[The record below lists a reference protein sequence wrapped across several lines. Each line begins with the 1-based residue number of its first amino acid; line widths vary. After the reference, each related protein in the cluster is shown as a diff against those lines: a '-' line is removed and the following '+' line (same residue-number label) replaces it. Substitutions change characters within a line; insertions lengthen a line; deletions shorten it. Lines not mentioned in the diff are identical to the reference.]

1 MARTRPRRPGSCGRS
16 AEPNV
21 TDLAPQ
27 RLAVIA
33 AGGTGGH
40 MFPAEALARAL
51 SARGW
56 RIVLATDARGEDYAK
71 DFPAEEKLSLDAAT
85 ISLRHPIQAVG
96 GLMRIL
102 AGRRK
107 AMAAFRR
114 LRPDIVVGFGG
125 YPSLPALLAA
135 KGQGVPR
142 VIHEQNAVLGRVN
155 RQLCR
160 GVDLVAC
167 AFPTLKKAPPTLRP
181 IVVGNPV
188 RADIGALY
196 RKPYPDATAA
206 LRVLVTGGSQGARLL
221 SEITPAAIA
230 ALPEEI
236 RLRLRVEQQTRM
248 ESLEFARQTY
258 AKAGVEAEIS
268 PFFRNMA
275 ARLAGAHL
283 VIGRAGASTVCELAT
298 AGRPS
303 ILVPL
308 AIAADDHQRYNAKLL
323 TDADAALAIA
333 EHNFTAEN
341 LTAAL
346 LHLLSS
352 PARLKAMAA
361 AAHGVA
367 QPEAA
372 ERLADLVEQTV

>member
-1 MARTRPRRPGSCGRS
+1 
-16 AEPNV
+16 
-21 TDLAPQ
+21 
-27 RLAVIA
+27 
-33 AGGTGGH
+33 

-51 SARGW
+51 SSRGW
-56 RIVLATDARGEDYAK
+56 RVVLATDSRGDQYAK
-71 DFPAEEKLSLDAAT
+71 DFPAEEKLALEAAT
-85 ISLRHPIQAVG
+85 ISLRRPIQAIG
-96 GLMRIL
+96 GAFRIL

-107 AMAAFRR
+107 ALAAFAR
-114 LRPDIVVGFGG
+114 LKPDVVVGFGG

-135 KGQGVPR
+135 KRLRLPR

-181 IVVGNPV
+181 IAVGNPV

-196 RKPYPDATAA
+196 GQPYPDARGAV
-206 LRVLVTGGSQGARLL
+206 RILVTGGSQGARLL
-221 SEITPAAIA
+221 SEITPAAVA
-230 ALPEEI
+230 ALPEDL

-248 ESLEFARQTY
+248 ESLEFARETY
-258 AKAGVEAEIS
+258 RRAGVEAEVS

-308 AIAADDHQRYNAKLL
+308 GIAADDHQRYNAKLL
-323 TDADAALAIA
+323 TDVDAALAIA
-333 EHNFTAEN
+333 ERNYTAEN

-346 LHLLSS
+346 QHLLSS
-352 PARLKAMAA
+352 PARLTVMAA
-361 AAHGVA
+361 AAHSVA
-367 QPEAA
+367 QPHAA
-372 ERLADLVEQTV
+372 ERLADLVEQTAR

>member
-1 MARTRPRRPGSCGRS
+1 VPLK
-16 AEPNV
+16 
-21 TDLAPQ
+21 DPQ

-51 SARGW
+51 KSRGW
-56 RIVLATDARGEDYAK
+56 RVVLATDARGDQYAK
-71 DFPAEEKLSLDAAT
+71 DFPAEEKLALNAAT
-85 ISLRHPIQAVG
+85 ISVRRPLQALSG
-96 GLMRIL
+96 MFRIL
-102 AGRRK
+102 AGRR
-107 AMAAFRR
+107 AAVAAFRR
-114 LRPDIVVGFGG
+114 LKPDVVVGFGG
-125 YPSLPALLAA
+125 YPSLPALLAG
-135 KGQGVPR
+135 KRLGVPR

-155 RQLCR
+155 RQLCP

-167 AFPTLKKAPPTLRP
+167 AFPTLKKAPRNLRP

-188 RADIGALY
+188 RAEIGALY
-196 RKPYPDATAA
+196 SQPYPDPAAT
-206 LRVLVTGGSQGARLL
+206 LRILVTGGSQGARLL
-221 SEITPAAIA
+221 SEITPAAVA
-230 ALPEEI
+230 ALPEEL

-248 ESLEFARQTY
+248 ESLEFARETY
-258 AKAGVEAEIS
+258 RRAGVDAEVS

-275 ARLAGAHL
+275 ARLASAHL

-308 AIAADDHQRYNAKLL
+308 GIAADDHQRFNAKLL
-323 TDADAALAIA
+323 TDVDAALAIA

-367 QPEAA
+367 QPDAA
-372 ERLADLVEQTV
+372 ERLADLVEQTVR

>member
-1 MARTRPRRPGSCGRS
+1 MSSKPS
-16 AEPNV
+16 
-21 TDLAPQ
+21 Q

-51 SARGW
+51 TARGW
-56 RIVLATDARGEDYAK
+56 RIVLATDARGDEYAK
-71 DFPAEEKLSLDAAT
+71 DFPAEEKLALDAAT
-85 ISLRHPIQAVG
+85 LSLRRPLQALG
-96 GLMRIL
+96 GVMRIL
-102 AGRRK
+102 AGRRE
-107 AMAAFRR
+107 AIAAFER
-114 LRPDIVVGFGG
+114 LKPDIVVGFGG

-135 KGQGVPR
+135 KRFRLAR

-160 GVDLVAC
+160 DVDLVAC
-167 AFPTLKKAPPTLRP
+167 AFPTLRKAPGNLRP
-181 IVVGNPV
+181 VVVGNPV

-196 RKPYPDATAA
+196 SQPYPDPTTAV
-206 LRVLVTGGSQGARLL
+206 RILVTGGSQGARLL
-221 SEITPAAIA
+221 SEVTPAAIA
-230 ALPEEI
+230 ALPEDI

-258 AKAGVEAEIS
+258 AKAGVDAEVS

-283 VIGRAGASTVCELAT
+283 VIGRAGASTVCELAVS
-298 AGRPS
+298 GRPS

-308 AIAADDHQRYNAKLL
+308 GIAADDHQRYNAKLL
-323 TDADAALAIA
+323 TDVDAALAIA
-333 EHNFTAEN
+333 ERNFTAEN

-346 LHLLSS
+346 LHLLSA

-367 QPEAA
+367 EPQAA
-372 ERLADLVEQTV
+372 ERLADLVEQTVR